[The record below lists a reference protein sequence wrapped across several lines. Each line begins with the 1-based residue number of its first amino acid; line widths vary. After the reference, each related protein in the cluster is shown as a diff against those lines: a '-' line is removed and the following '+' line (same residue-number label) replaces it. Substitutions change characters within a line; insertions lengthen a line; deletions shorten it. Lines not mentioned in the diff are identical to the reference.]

1 MHGVNRYKLLY
12 IEWMNKVLLYWELYS
27 VPVMNHNGCKVL
39 YGNTSICGAGL
50 CAPLVRTD
58 SYRWVWGSPALE
70 GRGWKSPRGLASF
83 HLLLCN
89 N

>member
-1 MHGVNRYKLLY
+1 MCDMGGVPSRLRGCPQARCVRSGLA
-12 IEWMNKVLLYWELYS
+12 L
-27 VPVMNHNGCKVL
+27 GTCKVL